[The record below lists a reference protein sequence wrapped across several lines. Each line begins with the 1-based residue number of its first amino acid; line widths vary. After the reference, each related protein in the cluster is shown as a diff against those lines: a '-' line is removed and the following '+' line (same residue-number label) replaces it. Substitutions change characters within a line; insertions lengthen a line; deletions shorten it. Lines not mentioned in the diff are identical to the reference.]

1 LGTSSTPESDY
12 DLKVD
17 EQVTQFLE
25 SNHKLTYFLITAA
38 VGTLG
43 YTLSIA
49 ITKDAWGIRST
60 ASIILLTGGAV
71 AALLASGLALFA
83 LSQDSRSFRLHLRY
97 RYERKQLAS
106 LSETEL
112 KKWDKLNHSARS
124 CRSWSFWLL
133 VATVALQT
141 TFLLVLFIDHA
152 ELPMHHYGEDST
164 RVMAS
169 DSTFHVAFLNKESGR
184 EITMQIP
191 RVGALED
198 PTATLDLPRAE
209 SVAREVAHV
218 LRRALD

>member
-1 LGTSSTPESDY
+1 MGTPNIPESDY

-25 SNHKLTYFLITAA
+25 SNHRLTYFLITAA

-49 ITKDAWGIRST
+49 ITKDAWGVRSIP
-60 ASIILLTGGAV
+60 SIILLAGAAI
-71 AALLASGLALFA
+71 AALVASGLALFA
-83 LSQDSRSFRLHLRY
+83 LSQDSQSFRLHLRY
-97 RYERKQLAS
+97 RYQRKQLSS
-106 LSETEL
+106 LSENEL
-112 KKWDKLNHSARS
+112 KNWDKLNHSAKS
-124 CRSWSFWLL
+124 CRSWSFGLL
-133 VATVALQT
+133 VTTVALQT
-141 TFLLVLFIDHA
+141 AFLLVLFIDHA
-152 ELPMHHYGEDST
+152 ELPMHHYGEEST

-198 PTATLDLPRAE
+198 PKATLDLPRAE
-209 SVAREVAHV
+209 SVAREVAH
-218 LRRALD
+218 LFRRILE

>member
-1 LGTSSTPESDY
+1 MGTPNTPESDY

-25 SNHKLTYFLITAA
+25 STHRLTYFLITAA

-43 YTLSIA
+43 YTLSVA

-60 ASIILLTGGAV
+60 ASMILLTAAAV

-83 LSQDSRSFRLHLRY
+83 LSQDSQSFRLHLRY
-97 RYERKQLAS
+97 RYARKVLGS

-112 KKWDKLNHSARS
+112 KNWGKLNSSARS

-133 VATVALQT
+133 VTTVALQT

-152 ELPMHHYGEDST
+152 ELPMHHYGEGST
-164 RVMAS
+164 RILAS

-198 PTATLDLPRAE
+198 PKAVLDLPRAE

-218 LRRALD
+218 LRSLLE